1 VSALQ
6 WLYIALAVAAIGVG
20 AMLVA
25 VLWQVTVLLA
35 TVRAAILPQ
44 IQALL
49 TDTQKSLVHVESITQ
64 DVEHKLA
71 RLDDSVDDVSATT
84 HSVATAA
91 KFFGEGVAKPL
102 LINVASLLT
111 GAGAAWK
118 RYREIQRGA
127 DRQIASQG
135 DSRKIEGK
143 AEAEGVR

>member
-1 VSALQ
+1 
-6 WLYIALAVAAIGVG
+6 
-20 AMLVA
+20 MLVV

-35 TVRAAILPQ
+35 TARAAILPQ
-44 IQALL
+44 IQLL
-49 TDTQKSLVHVESITQ
+49 LSDTQKSLVHVESITQ

-71 RLDDSVDDVSATT
+71 RLDESVEDVTVAT

-91 KFFGEGVAKPL
+91 KFFGEGVARPM

-118 RYREIQRGA
+118 RYREIQRGG
-127 DRQIASQG
+127 DRRIASQG

-143 AEAEGVR
+143 AEAKGVR